1 MAIQPPEIDAFPPEP
16 QRGNKDTF
24 ADLFD
29 GVITWFGKS
38 VSKIGQ
44 ACQAAYQ
51 NAVEAAASALAAAAS
66 ADAAVTAAGAVQW
79 VSGTSYVKGRV
90 VWSPL
95 NARTY
100 RRLVAGA
107 GTTDPSLDRAN
118 WTALSF
124 EPNLLATFVISS
136 AVANI
141 DFLNIF
147 SAEFD
152 RYTIEIQGLV
162 SSGGG
167 VDLQMSFAVAGAVA
181 SGSNYAGPL
190 PAQSNLGTFNAR
202 FTLGQITSGSNLA
215 TNLTVDVRNVN
226 ASSIKSVGVRGNSV
240 GGSYTA
246 LVASVTE
253 GAFNGASPISGFRL
267 NPNTSTFAGGT
278 VRVFGHRNN

>member
-1 MAIQPPEIDAFPPEP
+1 MATQPPEIDPFPPEP

-29 GVITWFGKS
+29 GVITWFGNS

-79 VSGTSYVKGRV
+79 VSGTSYVKGKV

-107 GTTDPSLDRAN
+107 GTTDPSLDKAN
-118 WTALSF
+118 WTTLSF
-124 EPNLLATFVISS
+124 EPPLLATFIISS

-162 SSGGG
+162 TTGGG
-167 VDLQMSFAVAGAVA
+167 ADLQMSLAVAGAIV
-181 SGSNYAGPL
+181 SSSNYAGPTYSE
-190 PAQSNLGTFNAR
+190 QSLGTSNPR
-202 FTLGQITSGSNLA
+202 FMLGQITSGPSLA
-215 TNLTVDVRNVN
+215 TNLTINVRNVN
-226 ASSIKSVGVRGNSV
+226 ASSVKSVGVRGNLV
-240 GGSYTA
+240 GSGYTSLISA
-246 LVASVTE
+246 IRE
-253 GAFNGASPISGFRL
+253 GAFTGASPVSGFRL
-267 NPNTSTFAGGT
+267 NPSAGTFAGGV
-278 VRVFGHRNN
+278 VRVFGHRNS